1 MSKTTATPDAL
12 IVRLD
17 RLFVPENV
25 REDDEEFI
33 ARLQRSVKARGRIIN
48 PVEVIDADPAVHGDA
63 YDYVLV
69 AGFRRVEVAHRLGH
83 DTVPGGY
90 GDAEHEHT
98 DRAVENIVRSELNP
112 YEEAVAIQRLL
123 AEGNTEERAADLLG
137 MSKGLVTRRVKLL
150 ELPDAA
156 QRLVGDGTLSLA
168 TVDPMRMIAQANPA
182 LLDAVVDFIGHDE
195 VEFAPD
201 DFAHTPLSILA
212 AAVEATELDVFAE
225 PLGEVPL
232 KDTDLLPDDE
242 PTVALIAKARE
253 LYKEINR
260 FSYGDPHIRFTQADA
275 DRARAAG
282 VLLEYGD
289 EALVTDREMYRDLCR
304 TAIAAA
310 VETMTQQA
318 AERADEE
325 KSIFGA
331 SGQKVK
337 PAADSEQAIL
347 ETKHRADMRAHAAT
361 AHSANLDLGDSLKKG
376 LTVVDPDDINVAR
389 FFVYGLLSRNHS
401 GDYHRESVVS
411 AIALRGIRLVIGEF
425 REDKTKIRKDKSR
438 GALRIVYGDGTS
450 CTNQEHW
457 LWNYL
462 DDARSAG
469 ELYGRALVVIA
480 AERYASRRVLPAS
493 QQSEPL
499 RWPSHN
505 DTALT
510 ALTKLAGPHIAKTLL
525 ALEKAIDA
533 VEREHKEALQA
544 LDSKEAG
551 AEASGKASGERDAT
565 DVRGGKGTAA
575 LALALIQGEPGIT
588 IPELATRMG
597 VKHNRLYRALPK
609 LEDEGK
615 VSKQGRGWHPTD
627 SKTTGEDAAPATLPG
642 LADDAPDERLDAD
655 EPKGGGAESL
665 TAPVDASTI
674 QPPNEGPAPMPELP
688 DQDDLA
694 EYDAQE
700 HDLPE
705 EAVPDAADVLDAAAE
720 IDF

>member
-1 MSKTTATPDAL
+1 MSKTTANPDAL
-12 IVRLD
+12 IVHLD

-25 REDDEEFI
+25 REEDEEFI
-33 ARLQRSVKARGRIIN
+33 ARLERSVKARGRIIT

-69 AGFRRVEVAHRLGH
+69 AGFRRVEVTRRLGH
-83 DTVPGGY
+83 DTVPGVY

-98 DRAVENIVRSELNP
+98 DRAVENIVRSGLNP

-123 AEGNTEERAADLLG
+123 AEGSSEERAADLLG

-150 ELPDAA
+150 ELPHAA
-156 QRLVGDGTLSLA
+156 QRLVGEGTLSLA
-168 TVDPMRMIAQANPA
+168 TVDPMRMIAQANPV

-195 VEFAPD
+195 VELAPD

-232 KDTDLLPDDE
+232 RNTDLLPDDE
-242 PTVALIAKARE
+242 PTLALIAKARE
-253 LYKEINR
+253 LHKEIHR

-282 VLLEYGD
+282 VLLEYGE

-318 AERADEE
+318 AERAEEE
-325 KSIFGA
+325 KSVFGA
-331 SGQKVK
+331 SGEKVK
-337 PAADSEQAIL
+337 AAADSEQALL
-347 ETKHRADMRAHAAT
+347 EKQHRADMRAHAAT

-401 GDYHRESVVS
+401 SDYHRESVVA
-411 AIALRGIRLVIGEF
+411 AIALRGIRLVISEF
-425 REDKTKIRKDKSR
+425 REDKTKIRNDKSR

-462 DDARSAG
+462 DGARSAG

-525 ALEKAIDA
+525 ALEEAIEA
-533 VEREHKEALQA
+533 AEREHKEALKALSSKKSDAEAGGDGDAEQDAADADGVAAQA
-544 LDSKEAG
+544 LSVIEK
-551 AEASGKASGERDAT
+551 
-565 DVRGGKGTAA
+565 
-575 LALALIQGEPGIT
+575 QPGIS
-588 IPELATRMG
+588 IPELAGRMG
-597 VKHNRLYRALPK
+597 VKQNCLYRVLPK
-609 LEDEGK
+609 LEDQGK
-615 VSKQGRGWHPTD
+615 VSRHGRGWYPTA
-627 SKTTGEDAAPATLPG
+627 SKTTVEDGAPATLPG
-642 LADDAPDERLDAD
+642 LAADAQDERPDPD
-655 EPKGGGAESL
+655 EPKSGGGSGEPL
-665 TAPVDASTI
+665 PVPIDASTI

-688 DQDDLA
+688 ED
-694 EYDAQE
+694 
-700 HDLPE
+700 DLPE
-705 EAVPDAADVLDAAAE
+705 EDLPEEVVPDAADVLDAAAE